1 LISFCGLNALI
12 DFVLSLV
19 YAFTKTFEVNTI
31 EIITAVKDM
40 QKRSDKMR
48 CEGKTIVF
56 VPTMGFL
63 HSGHLSLIREGKKHG
78 DDMVV
83 SIFVNPTQFGPSED
97 LETYPRNLERDL
109 DLLQKEGVHA
119 VFTPDADEIYGEK
132 FQTYVELEKLPNHLC
147 GLSRPAF
154 LKGVA
159 TVVTKL
165 FNIVKPHV
173 TIFGQKDY
181 QQLTVIRQM
190 VRDLNFDIKVVG
202 APTVRESGG
211 LAMSSRNTYLTP
223 DQRISALSLN
233 KSLQKAQTLV
243 ENGLKNAD
251 KIIDTAAE
259 LIRSHPETEIDY
271 ITICDPETL
280 DDMETIDKPALM
292 ALAVKIGK
300 ARLIDNMILKP

>member
-1 LISFCGLNALI
+1 
-12 DFVLSLV
+12 
-19 YAFTKTFEVNTI
+19 VNTI

-48 CEGKTIVF
+48 CQGKTIVF

-63 HSGHLSLIREGKKHG
+63 HAGHLSLIREGKKHG

-97 LETYPRNLERDL
+97 LETYPRDLERDL
-109 DLLQKEGVHA
+109 DLLQKEGVNA

-132 FQTYVELEKLPNHLC
+132 YQTYVELERLPNHLC
-147 GLSRPAF
+147 GLSRPLF
-154 LKGVA
+154 FKGVA

-190 VRDLNFDIKVVG
+190 VRDLNFDIEVVG

-233 KSLQKAQTLV
+233 KSLQKAQSLV
-243 ENGLKNAD
+243 ENGLKDAD

-259 LIRSHPETEIDY
+259 LIRPHPETEIDY

-280 DDMETIDKPALM
+280 DDIKTIDKPALM
-292 ALAVKIGK
+292 ALAVNIGK

>member
-1 LISFCGLNALI
+1 
-12 DFVLSLV
+12 
-19 YAFTKTFEVNTI
+19 VNTI

-48 CEGKTIVF
+48 CQGKTIVF

-63 HSGHLSLIREGKKHG
+63 HEGHLSLIREGKKHG

-97 LETYPRNLERDL
+97 LETYPKDLKRDL
-109 DLLQKEGVHA
+109 DLLQKEGVNA
-119 VFTPDADEIYGEK
+119 VFTPDADEIYGK
-132 FQTYVELEKLPNHLC
+132 KYQTYVELEKLPNHLC
-147 GLSRPAF
+147 GLSRPVF
-154 LKGVA
+154 FKGVA

-190 VRDLNFDIKVVG
+190 VRDLNLDIEVIG

-233 KSLQKAQTLV
+233 KSLQKAQRLV
-243 ENGLKNAD
+243 ENGLKDAD
-251 KIIDTAAE
+251 KIINTAAE
-259 LIRSHPETEIDY
+259 LIRFHPETEIDY

-280 DDMETIDKPALM
+280 DDMKTIDKPALM

-300 ARLIDNMILKP
+300 ARLIDNMILNP

>member
-1 LISFCGLNALI
+1 
-12 DFVLSLV
+12 
-19 YAFTKTFEVNTI
+19 VNTI

-48 CEGKTIVF
+48 CQGKTIVF

-63 HSGHLSLIREGKKHG
+63 HEGHLSLIREGKKHG

-97 LETYPRNLERDL
+97 LEAYPRDLERDL
-109 DLLQKEGVHA
+109 DLLQKEGVNA
-119 VFTPDADEIYGEK
+119 VFTPDADEIYGGK
-132 FQTYVELEKLPNHLC
+132 YQTYVELEKLPNHLC
-147 GLSRPAF
+147 GLSRPVF
-154 LKGVA
+154 FKGVA

-190 VRDLNFDIKVVG
+190 VRDLNLDIEVIG

-233 KSLQKAQTLV
+233 KSLQKAQRLV
-243 ENGLKNAD
+243 ENGLKDTD
-251 KIIDTAAE
+251 KIINTAAE
-259 LIRSHPETEIDY
+259 LIRFHPETEIDY

-280 DDMETIDKPALM
+280 DDMKTIDKPALM

-300 ARLIDNMILKP
+300 ARLIDNMILNP

>member
-1 LISFCGLNALI
+1 
-12 DFVLSLV
+12 
-19 YAFTKTFEVNTI
+19 VNTI

-48 CEGKTIVF
+48 CQGKTIVF

-63 HSGHLSLIREGKKHG
+63 HAGHLSLIREGKKHG

-97 LETYPRNLERDL
+97 LETYPRDLERDL
-109 DLLQKEGVHA
+109 DLLQKEGVNA

-132 FQTYVELEKLPNHLC
+132 YQTYVELERLPNHLC
-147 GLSRPAF
+147 GLSRPLF
-154 LKGVA
+154 FKGVA

-190 VRDLNFDIKVVG
+190 VRDLNLDIKVVG
-202 APTVRESGG
+202 APTVREPDG

-233 KSLQKAQTLV
+233 KSLHKAQTLV
-243 ENGLKNAD
+243 ENGLKDAD

-280 DDMETIDKPALM
+280 DDMKTIDKPALM

>member
-1 LISFCGLNALI
+1 M
-12 DFVLSLV
+12 
-19 YAFTKTFEVNTI
+19 NTI

-48 CEGKTIVF
+48 CQGKTIVF

-63 HSGHLSLIREGKKHG
+63 HEGHLSLIREGKKHG

-97 LETYPRNLERDL
+97 LETYPKDLKRDL
-109 DLLQKEGVHA
+109 DLLQKEGVNA
-119 VFTPDADEIYGEK
+119 VFTPDADEIYGGK
-132 FQTYVELEKLPNHLC
+132 YQTYVELEKLPNHLC
-147 GLSRPAF
+147 GLSRPVF
-154 LKGVA
+154 FKGVA

-190 VRDLNFDIKVVG
+190 VRDLNLDIEVIG

-243 ENGLKNAD
+243 ENGLKDAD

-280 DDMETIDKPALM
+280 DDMKTIDKPALM

-300 ARLIDNMILKP
+300 ARLIDNMILNP

>member
-1 LISFCGLNALI
+1 
-12 DFVLSLV
+12 
-19 YAFTKTFEVNTI
+19 VNTI
-31 EIITAVKDM
+31 EIIDAVKDM

-48 CEGKTIVF
+48 CQGKTIVF

-63 HSGHLSLIREGKKHG
+63 HEGHLSLIREGKKHG

-83 SIFVNPTQFGPSED
+83 SIFVNPSQFGPSED
-97 LETYPRNLERDL
+97 LETYPRDLERDL
-109 DLLQKEGVHA
+109 DLLQKEGVNA

-132 FQTYVELEKLPNHLC
+132 YQTYVELEKIPNHLC
-147 GLSRPAF
+147 GLSRPVF
-154 LKGVA
+154 FKGVT

-190 VRDLNFDIKVVG
+190 VRDLNFDIEVVG

-233 KSLQKAQTLV
+233 KSLQKAQSLV
-243 ENGLKNAD
+243 ENGLKDAD

-259 LIRSHPETEIDY
+259 LIRPHPETEIDY

-280 DDMETIDKPALM
+280 DDIKTIDKPALM
-292 ALAVKIGK
+292 ALAVNIGK